1 LPFVFGSLRESGSGA
16 RVAMGF
22 VLGIGFFSLQRTLE
36 SGAIVF
42 GGSPALLAWT
52 PTLLLAT
59 AALLLIMRTR

>member
-1 LPFVFGSLRESGSGA
+1 
-16 RVAMGF
+16 MGF